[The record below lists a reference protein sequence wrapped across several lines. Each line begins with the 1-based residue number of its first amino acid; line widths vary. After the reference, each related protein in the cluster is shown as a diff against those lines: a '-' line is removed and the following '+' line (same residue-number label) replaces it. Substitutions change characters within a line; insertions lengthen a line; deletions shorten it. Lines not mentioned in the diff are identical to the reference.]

1 MSIETDL
8 QEENIG
14 RLDLSGYASVQKG
27 TVIREVL
34 DIMRNQR
41 VSAILVEEESGKL
54 AGIFTERDVLNKVVD
69 APATWNETVET
80 AMTPSPEALR
90 SEEPVGHA
98 LRLMNAGHYRNVPI
112 LAEDGSVAGNLSQH
126 AIIQFL
132 TDRFPTEI
140 YNLPPDPEIVARTRE
155 GA

>member
-41 VSAILVEEESGKL
+41 VSANFEEDESGKL
-54 AGIFTERDVLNKVVD
+54 AGIFTERDVQNKVVD
-69 APATWNETVET
+69 APATWKETVET
-80 AMTPSPEALR
+80 AMTPSPETLGC
-90 SEEPVGHA
+90 EEPVGHA

>member
-8 QEENIG
+8 QEESVG
-14 RLDLSGYASVQKG
+14 HLDLSAYASVRKG
-27 TVIREVL
+27 TVIRDVL
-34 DIMRNQR
+34 DIMRNER
-41 VSAILVEEESGKL
+41 VSAVLVEDESGKL
-54 AGIFTERDVLNKVVD
+54 AGIFTQRDVLNKVVE
-69 APATWNETVET
+69 APATWNEIVDT
-80 AMTPSPEALR
+80 AMTPAPEALGN
-90 SEEPVGHA
+90 EEPVGHA

-112 LAEDGSVAGNLSQH
+112 LSEDGSVAGNLSQH

-140 YNLPPDPEIVARTRE
+140 YNLPPDPEIIARTRE

>member
-1 MSIETDL
+1 MSVETDL
-8 QEENIG
+8 QDESIG
-14 RLDLSGYASVQKG
+14 HLDLSGYASVRQG
-27 TVIREVL
+27 TVIRKVL
-34 DIMRNQR
+34 DIMRTQR
-41 VSAILVEEESGKL
+41 VSTVLVEDENGML
-54 AGIFTERDVLNKVVD
+54 AGIFTQRDVLNKVVD
-69 APATWNETVET
+69 DPATWDRAVDT
-80 AMTPSPEALR
+80 AMTSAPEALG

-98 LRLMNAGHYRNVPI
+98 LRLMNAGHYRNVPV

-140 YNLPPDPEIVARTRE
+140 YNLPPDPEIIARTRE